1 MHGVISSGIAVGAAV
16 IGGTAL
22 WQNLATVLGS
32 AAVWAQRKA
41 TPEQDPILELTMRL
55 RTPVRFAIRH
65 PLSAA
70 VSLKRKVDRRR
81 SA

>member
-1 MHGVISSGIAVGAAV
+1 MIP
-16 IGGTAL
+16 L
-22 WQNLATVLGS
+22 PLATVAGILDAPAVVAFFNWMAGALGA

-41 TPEQDPILELTMRL
+41 EPEQDPILELTMRL